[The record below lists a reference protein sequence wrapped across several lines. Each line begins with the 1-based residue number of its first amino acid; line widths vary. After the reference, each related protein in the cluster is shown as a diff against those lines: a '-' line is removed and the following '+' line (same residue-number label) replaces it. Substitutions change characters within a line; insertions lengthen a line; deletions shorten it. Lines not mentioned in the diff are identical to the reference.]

1 MKFIR
6 VIKSDDNKI
15 IDLYSKSVNQPIKC
29 NINIDEYGTGNG
41 NYISG
46 FSVGDTINVRM
57 LGIRNTSVYGFE
69 ITKVDSD
76 SITALHPRSKNEYV
90 ISLKKP
96 IELNFN
102 ELRFEPV
109 DNDAKKYWF
118 AFLYVDKNL

>member
-6 VIKSDDNKI
+6 VLEAKENDI
-15 IDLYSKSVNQPIKC
+15 IDLYAENLDHPIKC
-29 NINIDEYGTGNG
+29 EVVLDEYDNG
-41 NYISG
+41 EGKYISG
-46 FSVGDTINVRM
+46 FNVGDTINVRM
-57 LGIRNTSVYGFE
+57 LGTRNTSVYGFE